1 MCILYT
7 QNVGLQSVFGYSMFG
22 YKGFIQTKTLLTL
35 QLVKLMN
42 TGLFALPKEINC
54 LKVEIIYIL
63 QLDIFLTFIH

>member
-1 MCILYT
+1 MWVCSLFLVIVCL
-7 QNVGLQSVFGYSMFG
+7 VI
-22 YKGFIQTKTLLTL
+22 KDIQTKTLLTL